1 MEGHGAKVS
10 SFKTFLSSLRA
21 TKETSWVLKFRKRRV
36 SLVPRGSDRSVV
48 TASPQ
53 NAAHPQVGLRKP
65 SERLLIQHARGC
77 CVIKL
82 LFSTAIS
89 QHQTLAG
96 LTAASGGRGNPAE
109 EFNPRALSQSAG
121 RVFFL
126 KINLIHPLCPMTPL
140 TQLKRSHITV
150 PKQKKSYYDGESC
163 PESNWH

>member
-1 MEGHGAKVS
+1 MFSGS
-10 SFKTFLSSLRA
+10 LQKTKR
-21 TKETSWVLKFRKRRV
+21 KSWVLKFRKRRV
-36 SLVPRGSDRSVV
+36 SLVLRGSDRCVE

-53 NAAHPQVGLRKP
+53 NTAHPQVGLRKP
-65 SERLLIQHARGC
+65 SKRLLIQHARG

-109 EFNPRALSQSAG
+109 EFNPSQLRLSGAW
-121 RVFFL
+121 RVL
-126 KINLIHPLCPMTPL
+126 KINLIHPLRPITPL

-150 PKQKKSYYDGESC
+150 PKQKKSYYCGESC
-163 PESNWH
+163 PGS